1 MNRGWQGFIHNN
13 TCNENVYIHLFLTME
28 TNVLIFFFY
37 KTYLMLANQS
47 IDFVLDISL
56 ANMHLPFA
64 IQGAALQLHEVRLK

>member
-1 MNRGWQGFIHNN
+1 
-13 TCNENVYIHLFLTME
+13 ME
-28 TNVLIFFFY
+28 TNVLIFFFFY

>member
-1 MNRGWQGFIHNN
+1 
-13 TCNENVYIHLFLTME
+13 ME

-47 IDFVLDISL
+47 IDFVLDISP